1 MLVGGQGGKSSVLIR
16 LPRFAKMRI
25 FYGNVIRVTPLDNL
39 YQTPGGARSREE
51 HVRSVL
57 ATAQQ
62 MTIIIS
68 VC

>member
-1 MLVGGQGGKSSVLIR
+1 
-16 LPRFAKMRI
+16 MRI
-25 FYGNVIRVTPLDNL
+25 FYGNVIKVTPLDNL

>member
-1 MLVGGQGGKSSVLIR
+1 MGGKSSVLIR

-39 YQTPGGARSREE
+39 YQTPGDAMSRDEP
-51 HVRSVL
+51 VRSVL
-57 ATAQQ
+57 LAPSQI
-62 MTIIIS
+62 TIIIS